1 MAEVYTDFVRAA
13 KERLARNGAPR
24 IADLSQRDL
33 HQRDAL
39 CSHQRHFSA
48 QLGEVPKLRGS
59 LASILADE

>member
-24 IADLSQRDL
+24 IADLSRRDL
-33 HQRDAL
+33 HQTDAL
-39 CSHQRHFSA
+39 SSHQRHLSA
-48 QLGEVPKLRGS
+48 QLGKVPKLRGS

>member
-33 HQRDAL
+33 HQTDAL
-39 CSHQRHFSA
+39 SSHQRHLSS